1 MRVIIKSTLE
11 GTLSKALQKYYTR
24 KGNRLIFSNGM
35 TLNQLAWEMWER
47 LGYREIDPSVLSRV
61 LKGQRLFTLKQL
73 GVFCGVLSLKEKNRG
88 ELQNCLAVDLSRRLG
103 VSELVLL
110 GEKEYLLDLI
120 EDNLEKIRKVRLGDY
135 PFLASDWA
143 ENVYGII
150 NHQLSKEKREIRR
163 IKWLGLL
170 ANLLTENIKANLG
183 LSYANKLFRTVGQ
196 PARELK
202 EIGYELKDN
211 NMIGNAYSY
220 RGAIDYVFAEYPKA
234 ISKSTKALKFINSVD
249 EKKFALRQL
258 ALCYA
263 YEHKRSD
270 YSAIRDEILSS
281 LQYFPLHEQC
291 ELLEAIGRADA
302 LLGDFSGSH
311 KILREGWDI
320 YRKLEK
326 LGGEYKV
333 ARKIQLI
340 RTRIE
345 VANML
350 KEENSPSDIE
360 TIGKEGIL
368 LSTHFGYKTYIEKI
382 NKLLDKALN

>member
-1 MRVIIKSTLE
+1 
-11 GTLSKALQKYYTR
+11 
-24 KGNRLIFSNGM
+24 M

-61 LKGQRLFTLKQL
+61 LNGERLFTLKQL
-73 GVFCGVLSLKEKNRG
+73 GVFCGALSLKEKDRD
-88 ELQNCLAVDLSRRLG
+88 ELQNCLATDLSRRLG

-110 GEKEYLLDLI
+110 GRKEYLLDLI

-150 NHQLSKEKREIRR
+150 NDQLSKEKREIRR
-163 IKWLGLL
+163 TKWLGLL

-183 LSYANKLFRTVGQ
+183 LSYANELFRTVGR
-196 PARELK
+196 PVRELK
-202 EIGYELKDN
+202 EIGYKLKDN
-211 NMIGNAYSY
+211 NIVGNAYSY
-220 RGAIDYVFAEYPKA
+220 QGAIDYVFGEYPMA
-234 ISKSTKALKFINSVD
+234 ITKSIKALGLIVSVP

-263 YEHKRSD
+263 YEHKKSD
-270 YSAIRDEILSS
+270 YTIVRDEILSS
-281 LQYFPLHEQC
+281 LQSFPLHEQC
-291 ELLEAIGRADA
+291 ELLEAIGRSDA
-302 LLGDFSGSH
+302 ILGDFTGSY
-311 KILREGWDI
+311 KMLREGWDI
-320 YRKLEK
+320 YSRLEK
-326 LGGEYKV
+326 SGGEYRV

-345 VANML
+345 IANSL
-350 KEENSPSDIE
+350 KEKSPSGIE
-360 TIGKEGIL
+360 TIGKEAVL